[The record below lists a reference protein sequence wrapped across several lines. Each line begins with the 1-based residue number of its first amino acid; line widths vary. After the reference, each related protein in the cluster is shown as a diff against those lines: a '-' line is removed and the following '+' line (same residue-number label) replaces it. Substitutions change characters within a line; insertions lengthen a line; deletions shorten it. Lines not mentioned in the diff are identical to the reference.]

1 MPSHVLRLDNFVLRH
16 TSRSFGP
23 LTRNTSTNS
32 IPVNHSSAAS
42 KPFASTAHLRLS
54 TMPSSCAHGAQT
66 LPRNFTFTYHD
77 GAVPKTPE
85 PTNREDRTRHSPPPP
100 LREYRGSFR
109 LRRRRPPI
117 SAAQRSF
124 RAIYPPTEIAD
135 PFRES
140 GDIVIP
146 SIEVSDAPT
155 GFCHSET
162 AFDNQ
167 IDQLALLSP
176 ELQPYS
182 PPKTPAAQIYGSVY
196 PLEREDP
203 AEDSSSQ
210 GESLTRPSTACSGFS
225 DSSISSSVE
234 SFPSLG
240 YNNSPKRDILSLFG
254 EAPEHDLDPMI
265 SSPLQFYGQPV
276 AQKQTWTKDMDDHLW
291 ITYMRYLQDPTHT
304 PFKMLPGTAPPLG
317 VCSRI
322 VREAKRTWKGLRTA
336 SIPPAFRF
344 ARWGSNRADA
354 LNEDADG
361 SATPV
366 AIDKRRTFATWP
378 RSDAAT
384 RKRLRDLCKRKP
396 TLSAHYNRLMH
407 ARSPSPFLSSV
418 RERST
423 SLTREVYS
431 PPPAP
436 VQAQVQGTAF
446 STRDMNVSL
455 FTSISTTM
463 QPGHPLSQLTSDTA
477 TPRARASTQFVPAHG
492 RSPGHQK
499 AQSVHL
505 GFGINDCTKQ
515 AGSRALASPFRPTHG
530 VHSTA
535 AEAHG
540 PLQAIVSGSGSDLSL
555 GSPVELHQPQPRRSI
570 FKRPA
575 TQELEDVEESED
587 PVTRQ
592 THFMKELFGPSHP
605 VDIGHRRVRS
615 RGFSL
620 GDMGGTSRL
629 SEMFSPPAGLDQAK
643 SSTQHIQVMPDLL
656 MPPPSIDRV
665 VRLGSPFVEKTHF
678 NTFPR
683 SFSLSGLEPAMEI
696 HEDQEEFARSPPPQ
710 L

>member
-1 MPSHVLRLDNFVLRH
+1 
-16 TSRSFGP
+16 
-23 LTRNTSTNS
+23 
-32 IPVNHSSAAS
+32 
-42 KPFASTAHLRLS
+42 
-54 TMPSSCAHGAQT
+54 MPSSFAYGAQT

-77 GAVPKTPE
+77 GTLPKTPE
-85 PTNREDRTRHSPPPP
+85 PTGGEDHTRFSPPPP
-100 LREYRGSFR
+100 PPREYRDNFR
-109 LRRRRPPI
+109 LRRRRPAL

-124 RAIYPPTEIAD
+124 RAIYPPSEIAD
-135 PFRES
+135 ASKES
-140 GDIVIP
+140 SDIVIS
-146 SIEVSDAPT
+146 SIEVFDAPI
-155 GFCHSET
+155 GFDHAET
-162 AFDNQ
+162 SFNVPLG
-167 IDQLALLSP
+167 QLAVLSP
-176 ELQPYS
+176 QFQPYS

-240 YNNSPKRDILSLFG
+240 YNNSPKTDLLSLFG
-254 EAPEHDLDPMI
+254 EAPEHDMDPMV
-265 SSPLQFYGQPV
+265 SSPLQSYGQAV
-276 AQKQTWTKDMDDHLW
+276 VQKQSWTQDMDDHLW

-317 VCSRI
+317 VCSRV

-344 ARWGSNRADA
+344 ARWGSNRAGA
-354 LNEDADG
+354 LNEGAEG
-361 SATPV
+361 STTTPV
-366 AIDKRRTFATWP
+366 ANDNRRKFATWP

-423 SLTREVYS
+423 SLAREVYS

-436 VQAQVQGTAF
+436 VQAHVQGIAF

-463 QPGHPLSQLTSDTA
+463 QPGHPLSQLTSDAA
-477 TPRARASTQFVPAHG
+477 TPRARASTQFVPAYG

-505 GFGINDCTKQ
+505 GFGINDSTRQ
-515 AGSRALASPFRPTHG
+515 AGVLASPFRPTHSF
-530 VHSTA
+530 HSTA

-540 PLQAIVSGSGSDLSL
+540 PLQAVVSGNNSGLSL
-555 GSPVELHQPQPRRSI
+555 DSPVELHQPQPLRSI

-575 TQELEDVEESED
+575 TQELEDVEHSED
-587 PVTRQ
+587 PLTRQ
-592 THFMKELFGPSHP
+592 NHLMKELFGPSQP
-605 VDIGHRRVRS
+605 IDVGHRRVRS

-629 SEMFSPPAGLDQAK
+629 SGMFSPPAGFDQPE
-643 SSTQHIQVMPDLL
+643 SSSQQDQVPPRSL
-656 MPPPSIDRV
+656 MPPPPIDRV
-665 VRLGSPFVEKTHF
+665 VRLGSPFVEKPHF

-683 SFSLSGLEPAMEI
+683 NFSLSGLEPAMEI
-696 HEDQEEFARSPPPQ
+696 HEDQAELAGSPPP
-710 L
+710 

>member
-1 MPSHVLRLDNFVLRH
+1 
-16 TSRSFGP
+16 
-23 LTRNTSTNS
+23 
-32 IPVNHSSAAS
+32 
-42 KPFASTAHLRLS
+42 
-54 TMPSSCAHGAQT
+54 MPSSLSHGAQT

-77 GAVPKTPE
+77 GALPKTPE
-85 PTNREDRTRHSPPPP
+85 PSGGEELARHSPPPP
-100 LREYRGSFR
+100 PREYRDSFR
-109 LRRRRPPI
+109 LKRRRPPI

-124 RAIYPPTEIAD
+124 RAIYPSSETSD
-135 PFRES
+135 PFEES
-140 GDIVIP
+140 SDIVIP

-155 GFCHSET
+155 SFHHVET
-162 AFDNQ
+162 SSNSPLGQWA
-167 IDQLALLSP
+167 ALSP

-182 PPKTPAAQIYGSVY
+182 PPKTPAAQIYGSFY
-196 PLEREDP
+196 PPEQDDP

-225 DSSISSSVE
+225 DSSIASSVE

-240 YNNSPKRDILSLFG
+240 YNSSPKRDMLSLFG
-254 EAPEHDLDPMI
+254 ELPEHDADPMV
-265 SSPLQFYGQPV
+265 SSPLQSYGPPV
-276 AQKQTWTKDMDDHLW
+276 APRQIWTQDMDDHLW

-317 VCSRI
+317 VCSRV

-344 ARWGSNRADA
+344 ARWGSNRAGA
-354 LNEDADG
+354 PTENAEGNA
-361 SATPV
+361 APV
-366 AIDKRRTFATWP
+366 AVDVRRTFATWS

-418 RERST
+418 RDRST
-423 SLTREVYS
+423 SLAREAYS

-436 VQAQVQGTAF
+436 VRPHVQSSTF

-463 QPGHPLSQLTSDTA
+463 QPGHPLSQLTSDAA
-477 TPRARASTQFVPAHG
+477 TPKARASTQFAPLHG

-505 GFGINDCTKQ
+505 GFGINDSTRQ
-515 AGSRALASPFRPTHG
+515 AGSRALASPFRPTHNF
-530 VHSTA
+530 HSTA
-535 AEAHG
+535 AESHE
-540 PLQAIVSGSGSDLSL
+540 PLQAVVSDSNSGLSL

-575 TQELEDVEESED
+575 TQELEDVEHSED
-587 PVTRQ
+587 PLTRQ
-592 THFMKELFGPSHP
+592 NHLMKELFGPAQAM
-605 VDIGHRRVRS
+605 DIGHRRVRS

-620 GDMGGTSRL
+620 GDVSAHLRL
-629 SEMFSPPAGLDQAK
+629 SGMFSPPVGSDQPQ
-643 SSTQHIQVMPDLL
+643 SSSQQAQVVPGSF
-656 MPPPSIDRV
+656 MPPPSTGRV
-665 VRLGSPFVEKTHF
+665 QRLGSPFVEKPHF

-683 SFSLSGLEPAMEI
+683 NFSLSGLEPAMEI
-696 HEDQEEFARSPPPQ
+696 LEDQAELATSPPPQ
-710 L
+710 F